1 MGPTAGWAK
10 AVHVLQKLEAAEQP
24 WHTER
29 RQSIAEQSLAVWSKV
44 WSHLKL
50 AAGGDS
56 SADDSG
62 SASSATNEVKVRRHA
77 SVTRQ
82 EADHLDDA
90 LAKQLEDWGRD
101 GAAQYSSPTRRLEV
115 LLRSLG
121 FYCIGFYY
129 IHRVVVGPTLKPTE
143 KLCRRRLRRS

>member
-1 MGPTAGWAK
+1 M
-10 AVHVLQKLEAAEQP
+10 
-24 WHTER
+24 
-29 RQSIAEQSLAVWSKV
+29 
-44 WSHLKL
+44 KL